1 MKIIN
6 HTVKDPNGI
15 HARPAG
21 VLVNTAKKFES
32 DISILAGDKKG
43 DCKRIF
49 SVMGMSLKCGEDFT
63 VEISGTDEDAAHTAL
78 TEALEAS
85 GI

>member
-1 MKIIN
+1 MKTVK

-21 VLVNTAKKFES
+21 VIVNTAKKFES
-32 DISILAGDKKG
+32 QITVTAGGKSG

-49 SVMGMSLKCGEDFT
+49 SLMGMSIKYGDEL
-63 VEISGTDEDAAHTAL
+63 VIEISGPDEDAAAAAI
-78 TEALEAS
+78 TEALENS

>member
-1 MKIIN
+1 MKTIK

-21 VLVNTAKKFES
+21 ILVSTAKKFES
-32 DISILAGDKKG
+32 QINISSNDKHG

-49 SVMGMSLKCGEDFT
+49 SLMGMSLKCGDEF
-63 VEISGTDEDAAHTAL
+63 VIEISGADEEAAADAL
-78 TEALEAS
+78 TEALSNS

>member
-1 MKIIN
+1 MKTVK

-21 VLVNTAKKFES
+21 ILVNTAKKFES
-32 DISILAGDKKG
+32 QITISANGKQG

-49 SVMGMSLKCGEDFT
+49 SLMGMSLKCGDEFT
-63 VEISGTDEDAAHTAL
+63 VEISGADEDAAFAAI
-78 TEALEAS
+78 TEALENS